1 MAEIRHP
8 LTHEEF
14 PIMSRPRLMIPG
26 PIEFTDEV
34 MAEMAKPTPSHV
46 DPSFIEIFG
55 QALEDLRSVFLAG
68 PDHQPFI
75 LAGSGTLAMDSAV
88 ANLVEPG
95 DRVLVVD
102 TGYFSQ
108 RMADIV
114 RRYGGDVTLLSA
126 APGET
131 ILPHQL
137 EEAMRQDAYDLVT
150 ITHVDTSTGVL
161 TDVKGLTAVAKDQGA
176 LVIVDGV
183 CAAAGEEMRQEDW
196 DVDVYLTAS
205 QKAIGTPPGL
215 GLLVASPQALA
226 KWMGRSQPV
235 GSYYSDWG
243 YWLPIMEAYEARKA
257 SYFAT
262 PAVNLVM
269 ALAVSLRQILDEGM
283 DAVFARHVRLSNA
296 VKAGIG
302 AMGLGQVPT
311 DMAHAAHTLTC
322 PRYPEGVD
330 ASFLKFVRE
339 EGAILAGGLHP
350 AIKTQYF
357 RIGHMGA
364 ASRADVLTALGAVE
378 AGLRRAGYPVEPGVA
393 LAAAQ
398 AELDA

>member
-1 MAEIRHP
+1 
-8 LTHEEF
+8 
-14 PIMSRPRLMIPG
+14 MSRPRLMIPG

-34 MAEMAKPTPSHV
+34 MAEMARPTPSHV
-46 DPSFIEIFG
+46 DPAFINIFG
-55 QALEDLRSVFLAG
+55 QALEDLRKVFLAG
-68 PDHQPFI
+68 PDYQPFI

-95 DRVLVVD
+95 NRALVVD

-108 RMADIV
+108 RMADII
-114 RRYGGDVTLLSA
+114 RRYGGEVTLLSA
-126 APGET
+126 PPGET
-131 ILPHQL
+131 ITPEQL
-137 EEAMRQDAYDLVT
+137 REALAEHAYELVT

-161 TDVKGLTAVAKDQGA
+161 TDVKGLTAAAKEAGA

-183 CAAAGEEMRQEDW
+183 CAAAAEEMQQDAW
-196 DVDVYLTAS
+196 GVDVYLTAS

-226 KWMGRSQPV
+226 RWRDRTTPV
-235 GSYYSDWG
+235 GSYYSDWN
-243 YWLPIMEAYEARKA
+243 YWLPIMEAYEARRA

-269 ALAVSLRQILDEGM
+269 ALGVSLRQIMDEGM
-283 DAVFARHVRLSNA
+283 ENVFARHVRLSNA
-296 VKAGIG
+296 VKAGIEVL
-302 AMGLGQVPT
+302 GLKQVPT
-311 DMAHAAHTLTC
+311 DMRHAAHTLTC

-330 ASFLKFVRE
+330 AGFLKYVRE

-350 AIKTQYF
+350 AIKSEYF

-364 ASRADVLTALGAVE
+364 VSRADVLTVLGAVE
-378 AGLRRAGYPVEPGVA
+378 AGLRRAGYGVEPGIA

-398 AELDA
+398 AELA

>member
-1 MAEIRHP
+1 
-8 LTHEEF
+8 
-14 PIMSRPRLMIPG
+14 MSRPRLMIPG

-34 MAEMAKPTPSHV
+34 MAEMARPTPSHV
-46 DPSFIEIFG
+46 DPAFIDIFG
-55 QALEDLRSVFLAG
+55 QALEDLRKVFLAG
-68 PDHQPFI
+68 PDYQPFI

-88 ANLVEPG
+88 ANLVETG
-95 DRVLVVD
+95 DRVMVVG

-114 RRYGGDVTLLSA
+114 RRYGGEVTLLDA
-126 APGET
+126 PPGET
-131 ILPHQL
+131 ITPEQL
-137 EEAMRQDAYDLVT
+137 REALAQDAYELVT

-161 TDVKGLTAVAKDQGA
+161 TDVRGLTAVAKDAGA

-183 CAAAGEEMRQEDW
+183 CAAAAEEMRQEDW
-196 DVDVYLTAS
+196 GVDVYLTAS
-205 QKAIGTPPGL
+205 QKAIGVPPGL
-215 GLLVASPQALA
+215 GLLVISPMA
-226 KWMGRSQPV
+226 KTRWLGRTHPV

-283 DAVFARHVRLSNA
+283 ENVFERHVRLSNA
-296 VKAGIG
+296 VKAGVA

-322 PRYPEGVD
+322 PRYPEGID

-350 AIKTQYF
+350 AIKGEYF

-364 ASRADVLTALGAVE
+364 VSRSDVMTALAAVE
-378 AGLRRAGYPVEPGVA
+378 AGLRRAGYAVEPGVA

-398 AELDA
+398 AELA

>member
-1 MAEIRHP
+1 
-8 LTHEEF
+8 
-14 PIMSRPRLMIPG
+14 MSRPRLMIPG

-34 MAEMAKPTPSHV
+34 MAEMSRPTPSHV
-46 DPSFIEIFG
+46 DPAFVAVFG
-55 QALEDLRSVFLAG
+55 QALADLRSVFLAG
-68 PDHQPFI
+68 SDYQPFI

-114 RRYGGDVTLLSA
+114 RRYGGEVTVLSA
-126 APGET
+126 PPGET
-131 ILPHQL
+131 VTPAQL
-137 EEAMRQDAYDLVT
+137 QEALKKDAYELVT

-161 TDVKGLTAVAKDQGA
+161 TDVQGLTAAAKDGGA

-183 CAAAGEEMRQEDW
+183 CAAAAEEMRQEAW
-196 DVDVYLTAS
+196 GVDVYLTAS

-215 GLLVASPQALA
+215 GLLVASPAALA
-226 KWMGRSQPV
+226 KWRERTHPV
-235 GSYYSDWG
+235 GSYYSDWA
-243 YWLPIMEAYEARKA
+243 YWLPIMEAYEAGKA

-269 ALAVSLRQILDEGM
+269 ALAVSLRQILNEGM
-283 DAVFARHVRLSNA
+283 EHVFARHVLLSDA
-296 VKAGIG
+296 VKAGIT
-302 AMGLGQVPT
+302 AMGMGQVPT
-311 DMAHAAHTLTC
+311 GMAHAAHTLTC

-330 ASFLKFVRE
+330 AGFLKAVRAN
-339 EGAILAGGLHP
+339 GAILAGGLHP
-350 AIKTQYF
+350 AIKSEYF

-364 ASRADVLTALGAVE
+364 FSRADVLTALGAVE
-378 AGLRRAGYPVEPGVA
+378 AGLRQAGYAVEPGIG

-398 AELDA
+398 AVLS

>member
-1 MAEIRHP
+1 
-8 LTHEEF
+8 
-14 PIMSRPRLMIPG
+14 MSRPRLMIPG

-34 MAEMAKPTPSHV
+34 LAEMSRPTFSHV
-46 DPSFIEIFG
+46 DPVFIEIMG

-68 PDHQPFI
+68 SDYQPFI

-95 DRVLVVD
+95 NLVLVVD

-114 RRYGGDVTLLSA
+114 RRYGGQVTVLSA
-126 APGET
+126 PPGET
-131 ILPHQL
+131 ITPEQL
-137 EEAMRQDAYDLVT
+137 REALAQDAYDLVT

-161 TDVKGLTAVAKDQGA
+161 TDVQGLAAVARNAGA

-183 CAAAGEEMRQEDW
+183 CAAAAEAMRQEAW
-196 DVDVYLTAS
+196 GVDVYLTAS

-215 GLLVASPQALA
+215 GLLVASPSALD
-226 KWMGRSQPV
+226 KWRGRTHPV

-269 ALAVSLRQILDEGM
+269 ALAVSLQQILDEGM
-283 DAVFARHVRLSNA
+283 ENVFARHVQLSDA
-296 VKAGIG
+296 VKAGIA
-302 AMGLGQVPT
+302 AMGMGQVPT
-311 DMAHAAHTLTC
+311 ELAHAAHTLTC
-322 PRYPEGVD
+322 ARYPEGVD
-330 ASFLKFVRE
+330 AGFLKAVRAN
-339 EGAILAGGLHP
+339 GAILAGGLYP
-350 AIKTQYF
+350 AIKGEYF

-364 ASRADVLTALGAVE
+364 VSRADVLTALGAVE
-378 AGLRRAGYPVEPGVA
+378 AGLRQAGYAVEPGIA

-398 AELDA
+398 AVLS

>member
-1 MAEIRHP
+1 
-8 LTHEEF
+8 
-14 PIMSRPRLMIPG
+14 MSRPRLMIPG

-34 MAEMAKPTPSHV
+34 MSEMSRPTPSHV
-46 DPSFIEIFG
+46 DPAFIEVFG
-55 QALEDLRSVFLAG
+55 QALERLRTVFLAG
-68 PDHQPFI
+68 PDYQPFI

-95 DRVLVVD
+95 DRALVVD

-114 RRYGGDVTLLSA
+114 RRYGGEVTLLSA

-131 ILPHQL
+131 ITPEQL
-137 EEAMRQDAYDLVT
+137 RAAMASDAYNLVT

-161 TDVKGLTAVAKDQGA
+161 TDVKGLTAVAKEQDA

-183 CAAAGEEMRQEDW
+183 CAAAAEEMRQEAW
-196 DVDVYLTAS
+196 GVDAYLTAS

-215 GLLVASPQALA
+215 GLLVASPAALA
-226 KWMGRSQPV
+226 KWRGRKHPV

-243 YWLPIMEAYEARKA
+243 YWLPIMQAYEARKVG
-257 SYFAT
+257 YFGT

-269 ALAVSLRQILDEGM
+269 ALNVSLQQILDEGM
-283 DAVFARHVRLSNA
+283 EQVFARHVLLSNA
-296 VKAGIG
+296 VKAGLA
-302 AMGLGQVPT
+302 AMGMTQLPT

-330 ASFLKFVRE
+330 ASFLKAVRAN
-339 EGAILAGGLHP
+339 GAILAGGLHP
-350 AIKTQYF
+350 AIKGEYF

-364 ASRADVLTALGAVE
+364 ASRADVLIALGAVE
-378 AGLRRAGYPVEPGVA
+378 AGLRQAGYAVEPGVG

-398 AELDA
+398 AVLA

>member
-1 MAEIRHP
+1 
-8 LTHEEF
+8 
-14 PIMSRPRLMIPG
+14 MSRPRLMIPG

-34 MAEMAKPTPSHV
+34 MAEMARPTPSHV
-46 DPSFIEIFG
+46 DPGFIDIFG
-55 QALEDLRSVFLAG
+55 QALEDLRRVFLAG

-88 ANLVEPG
+88 ANLVEAD

-108 RMADIV
+108 RMADIM

-126 APGET
+126 PPGET
-131 ILPHQL
+131 INPEQL
-137 EEAMRQDAYDLVT
+137 RAALAEGDYALVT

-161 TDVKGLTAVAKDQGA
+161 TDVEGLSKAAREADA

-183 CAAAGEEMRQEDW
+183 CAAAAEEMRQADW
-196 DVDVYLTAS
+196 GVDVYLTAS
-205 QKAIGTPPGL
+205 QKAIGAPPGL
-215 GLLVASPQALA
+215 GLLVVSPRALA
-226 KWMGRSQPV
+226 RWRGRSAPV

-243 YWLPIMEAYEARKA
+243 YWLPIMQAYEARKA

-269 ALAVSLRQILDEGM
+269 ALGVSLRQILAEGM
-283 DAVFARHVRLSNA
+283 ENVFSRHVRLSNA
-296 VKAGIG
+296 VKAGIA
-302 AMGLGQVPT
+302 AMGLDQVPT
-311 DMAHAAHTLTC
+311 DLAHAAHTLTC

-330 ASFLKFVRE
+330 AGFLKYVRE

-350 AIKTQYF
+350 AIKTEYF

-364 ASRADVLTALGAVE
+364 ASRSDVLTALAAVE
-378 AGLRRAGYPVEPGVA
+378 AGLRRAGYAVEPGVA

-398 AELDA
+398 AELG

>member
-1 MAEIRHP
+1 
-8 LTHEEF
+8 
-14 PIMSRPRLMIPG
+14 MSRPRLMIPG

-34 MAEMAKPTPSHV
+34 MAEMARPTPSHV
-46 DPSFIEIFG
+46 DPGFIDIFG
-55 QALEDLRSVFLAG
+55 QALEDLRRVFLAG

-88 ANLVEPG
+88 ANLVEAD

-126 APGET
+126 PPGET
-131 ILPHQL
+131 INPEQL
-137 EEAMRQDAYDLVT
+137 RAALAEGDYALVT

-161 TDVKGLTAVAKDQGA
+161 TDVEGLSNVAREAGA

-183 CAAAGEEMRQEDW
+183 CAAAAEEMRQADW
-196 DVDVYLTAS
+196 GVDVYLTAS
-205 QKAIGTPPGL
+205 QKAIGAPPGL
-215 GLLVASPQALA
+215 GLLVASPRALA
-226 KWMGRSQPV
+226 RWRKRSAPV

-243 YWLPIMEAYEARKA
+243 YWLPIMQAYEARKA

-269 ALAVSLRQILDEGM
+269 ALGVSLRQILAEGM
-283 DAVFARHVRLSNA
+283 ENVFSRHVRLSNA
-296 VKAGIG
+296 VKAGIA
-302 AMGLGQVPT
+302 AMGLDQVPT
-311 DMAHAAHTLTC
+311 DLAHAAHTLTC

-330 ASFLKFVRE
+330 AGFLKYVRE

-350 AIKTQYF
+350 AIKTEYF

-364 ASRADVLTALGAVE
+364 ASRSDVLTALAAVE
-378 AGLRRAGYPVEPGVA
+378 AGLRRAGYAVEPGVA

-398 AELDA
+398 AELG

>member
-1 MAEIRHP
+1 
-8 LTHEEF
+8 
-14 PIMSRPRLMIPG
+14 MIPG
-26 PIEFTDEV
+26 PIEFTDDV
-34 MAEMAKPTPSHV
+34 MAEMARPTPSHV
-46 DPSFIEIFG
+46 DPAFIDIFG
-55 QALEDLRSVFLAG
+55 QALEDLRRVFLAG

-95 DRVLVVD
+95 DLTLVVD

-114 RRYGGDVTLLSA
+114 RRYGGEVTLLSA
-126 APGET
+126 PPGET
-131 ILPHQL
+131 VTPEQL
-137 EEAMRQDAYDLVT
+137 RQALAEDAYELVT

-161 TDVKGLTAVAKDQGA
+161 TDVKGLTAAAKEEGA

-183 CAAAGEEMRQEDW
+183 CAAGAEELYQEAW
-196 DVDVYLTAS
+196 EVDVYLTAS
-205 QKAIGTPPGL
+205 QKALGTPPGL
-215 GLLVASPQALA
+215 ALLVASPLAMA
-226 KWMGRSQPV
+226 KWLGRTHPV

-243 YWLPIMEAYEARKA
+243 HWLPIMEAYEARKP
-257 SYFAT
+257 SYFGT

-269 ALAVSLRQILDEGM
+269 ALAVSLRQLLDEGM
-283 DAVFARHVRLSNA
+283 EQVFARHERLSNA
-296 VKAGIG
+296 IKAGIE
-302 AMGLGQVPT
+302 ALGLDQVPT
-311 DMAHAAHTLTC
+311 DPAHAAHTLTC

-330 ASFLKFVRE
+330 ASFLKYVRE

-350 AIKTQYF
+350 AIKGEYF

-364 ASRADVLTALGAVE
+364 VSRSDVLTALGAVE
-378 AGLRRAGYPVEPGVA
+378 AGLRRAGYLVEPGVA

-398 AELDA
+398 AELA

>member
-1 MAEIRHP
+1 
-8 LTHEEF
+8 
-14 PIMSRPRLMIPG
+14 MSLPRLMIPG

-34 MAEMAKPTPSHV
+34 MAEMSKPTPSHV
-46 DPSFIEIFG
+46 DPAFVEIFG

-68 PDHQPFI
+68 PDYQPFV

-95 DRVLVVD
+95 DLVLVVD

-114 RRYGGDVTLLSA
+114 RRYGGEVTVLSA

-131 ILPHQL
+131 ISPDQL
-137 EEAMRQDAYDLVT
+137 RAALDQDAYELVT

-161 TDVKGLTAVAKDQGA
+161 TDVKGLSAVAKDQGA

-183 CAAAGEEMRQEDW
+183 CAAAAEEMRQADW
-196 DVDVYLTAS
+196 GVDVYLTAS

-215 GLLVASPQALA
+215 GLLVASPLALA
-226 KWMGRSQPV
+226 RWQGRTTPV

-243 YWLPIMEAYEARKA
+243 YWRPIMQAYEARKA

-269 ALAVSLRQILDEGM
+269 ALGVSLRQLLDEGIEN
-283 DAVFARHVRLSNA
+283 VFARHVRLSDA
-296 VKAGIG
+296 GKAGIE

-311 DMAHAAHTLTC
+311 DRAHAAHTLTC

-330 ASFLKFVRE
+330 AGFLKAVRAN
-339 EGAILAGGLHP
+339 GAILAGGLHP
-350 AIKTQYF
+350 AIKGEYF

-364 ASRADVLTALGAVE
+364 ASRGDVLIALGAVE
-378 AGLRRAGYPVEPGVA
+378 AGLRQAGYAVEPGIG

-398 AELDA
+398 AVLA

>member
-1 MAEIRHP
+1 
-8 LTHEEF
+8 
-14 PIMSRPRLMIPG
+14 MSRPRLMIPG

-34 MAEMAKPTPSHV
+34 MAEMARPTPSHV
-46 DPSFIEIFG
+46 DPGFIDIFG
-55 QALEDLRSVFLAG
+55 QALEDLRNVFLAG
-68 PDHQPFI
+68 PDYQPFI

-88 ANLVEPG
+88 ANLIEPG
-95 DRVLVVD
+95 HRALVVD

-114 RRYGGDVTLLSA
+114 QRYGGEVTLLSA
-126 APGET
+126 PPGET
-131 ILPHQL
+131 ITPEQL
-137 EEAMRQDAYDLVT
+137 RAALTQKTYELVT

-161 TDVKGLTAVAKDQGA
+161 TDIQGLTAMAKHAGA

-183 CAAAGEEMRQEDW
+183 CAAAAEELRQAAW
-196 DVDVYLTAS
+196 GVDVYLTAS
-205 QKAIGTPPGL
+205 QKALGTPPGL
-215 GLLVASPQALA
+215 GLLVASPQAMDR
-226 KWMGRSQPV
+226 WRNRTTPV

-243 YWLPIMEAYEARKA
+243 YWLPIMKAYEARQA

-283 DAVFARHVRLSNA
+283 DNVFARHVRLSNG
-296 VKAGIG
+296 VKAGIA
-302 AMGLGQVPT
+302 AMGLDQVPT
-311 DMAHAAHTLTC
+311 DLAHAAHTLTC
-322 PRYPEGVD
+322 PRYPEGID
-330 ASFLKFVRE
+330 AGFLKYVRE

-350 AIKTQYF
+350 AIKAEYF

-364 ASRADVLTALGAVE
+364 ASRSDVLTALAAVE
-378 AGLRRAGYPVEPGVA
+378 AGLRRAGYAVEPGLA

-398 AELDA
+398 AELG

>member
-1 MAEIRHP
+1 
-8 LTHEEF
+8 
-14 PIMSRPRLMIPG
+14 MSRPRLMIPG

-34 MAEMAKPTPSHV
+34 MAEMSKPTPSHV
-46 DPSFIEIFG
+46 DPAFIEVFG
-55 QALEDLRSVFLAG
+55 QALADLRSVFLAG
-68 PDHQPFI
+68 PDYQPFI

-95 DRVLVVD
+95 DRALVVD

-114 RRYGGDVTLLSA
+114 RRYGGDATLLSA

-131 ILPHQL
+131 ITPEQL
-137 EEAMRQDAYDLVT
+137 RAALAGDAYDLVT

-161 TDVKGLTAVAKDQGA
+161 TDAQGLTAAAKEAGA
-176 LVIVDGV
+176 MVIVDGV
-183 CAAAGEEMRQEDW
+183 CAAAAEEMRQEAW
-196 DVDVYLTAS
+196 GVDVYLAAS

-215 GLLVASPQALA
+215 GLLVASPAALA
-226 KWMGRSQPV
+226 KWRGRSRPV

-243 YWLPIMEAYEARKA
+243 SWLPIMQAYEARKA
-257 SYFAT
+257 SYFGT

-283 DAVFARHVRLSNA
+283 ENVFARHALLSNA
-296 VKAGIG
+296 IKAGIE

-330 ASFLKFVRE
+330 AGFLKAVRAN
-339 EGAILAGGLHP
+339 GAILAGGLHP
-350 AIKTQYF
+350 AIKGEYF

-378 AGLRRAGYPVEPGVA
+378 AGLRQAGYALEPGVG

-398 AELDA
+398 AVLT

>member
-1 MAEIRHP
+1 
-8 LTHEEF
+8 
-14 PIMSRPRLMIPG
+14 
-26 PIEFTDEV
+26 
-34 MAEMAKPTPSHV
+34 
-46 DPSFIEIFG
+46 
-55 QALEDLRSVFLAG
+55 
-68 PDHQPFI
+68 
-75 LAGSGTLAMDSAV
+75 
-88 ANLVEPG
+88 
-95 DRVLVVD
+95 
-102 TGYFSQ
+102 
-108 RMADIV
+108 MADIV

-131 ILPHQL
+131 ITPEQL
-137 EEAMRQDAYDLVT
+137 RAALAENAYDLVT

-161 TDVKGLTAVAKDQGA
+161 TDVKGLTAAAREQDA

-183 CAAAGEEMRQEDW
+183 CAAAAEEMRQAEW
-196 DVDVYLTAS
+196 GVDVYLTAS

-215 GLLVASPQALA
+215 GLLVASPRALA
-226 KWMGRSQPV
+226 KWSGRSAPV

-243 YWLPIMEAYEARKA
+243 YWLPIMQAYEARKP
-257 SYFAT
+257 SYFGT

-283 DAVFARHVRLSNA
+283 ENVFARHILLSSA
-296 VKAGIG
+296 VKAGVE
-302 AMGLGQVPT
+302 AMGMGQVPT

-330 ASFLKFVRE
+330 ASFLKMVRAN
-339 EGAILAGGLHP
+339 GAILAGGLHP
-350 AIKTQYF
+350 AIKGEDF

-378 AGLRRAGYPVEPGVA
+378 AGLRAAGHAVEPGVA

-398 AELDA
+398 AVLS

>member
-1 MAEIRHP
+1 M
-8 LTHEEF
+8 T
-14 PIMSRPRLMIPG
+14 RPRLMIPG

-34 MAEMAKPTPSHV
+34 MAAMARPTPSHV
-46 DPSFIEIFG
+46 DPAFIDIFG
-55 QALEDLRSVFLAG
+55 QALEDLRKVFLAG
-68 PDHQPFI
+68 PDYQPFI

-88 ANLVEPG
+88 ANLVETG
-95 DRVLVVD
+95 DRVMVVG

-114 RRYGGDVTLLSA
+114 RRYGGEVTLLDA
-126 APGET
+126 PPGET
-131 ILPHQL
+131 ITPEQL
-137 EEAMRQDAYDLVT
+137 REALAQDAYELVT

-161 TDVKGLTAVAKDQGA
+161 TDVRGLTAVAKDAGA

-183 CAAAGEEMRQEDW
+183 CAAAAEEMRQEDW
-196 DVDVYLTAS
+196 GVDVYLTAS
-205 QKAIGTPPGL
+205 QKAIGVPPGL
-215 GLLVASPQALA
+215 GLLVISPMA
-226 KWMGRSQPV
+226 KTRWLGRTHPV

-283 DAVFARHVRLSNA
+283 ENVFERHVRLSNA
-296 VKAGIG
+296 VKAGVA

-322 PRYPEGVD
+322 PRYPEGID

-350 AIKTQYF
+350 AIKGEYF

-364 ASRADVLTALGAVE
+364 VSRSDVMTALAAVE
-378 AGLRRAGYPVEPGVA
+378 AGLRRAGYAVEPGVA

-398 AELDA
+398 AELA

>member
-1 MAEIRHP
+1 
-8 LTHEEF
+8 
-14 PIMSRPRLMIPG
+14 MIPG

-34 MAEMAKPTPSHV
+34 MAEMSKPTPSHV
-46 DPSFIEIFG
+46 DPAFIATFG

-68 PDHQPFI
+68 PDYQPFV

-95 DRVLVVD
+95 DRALVVD

-114 RRYGGDVTLLSA
+114 RRYGGEVTVLSA
-126 APGET
+126 APGDT
-131 ILPHQL
+131 ISPGQL
-137 EEAMRQDAYDLVT
+137 QEALAADTYNLVT

-161 TDVKGLTAVAKDQGA
+161 TDARGLTAVAKEAGA

-183 CAAAGEEMRQEDW
+183 CAAAAEEMRQAEW
-196 DVDVYLTAS
+196 GVDVYLTAS

-215 GLLVASPQALA
+215 GLLVASPAALA
-226 KWMGRSQPV
+226 KWRGRSHPV

-243 YWLPIMEAYEARKA
+243 YWLPIMQAYEGRKA

-269 ALAVSLRQILDEGM
+269 ALAVSLRQLLDEGM
-283 DAVFARHVRLSNA
+283 ENVFARHVLLSNA
-296 VKAGIG
+296 VKAGIE
-302 AMGLGQVPT
+302 AMGMGQVPT

-330 ASFLKFVRE
+330 AGFLKVVRAN
-339 EGAILAGGLHP
+339 GAILAGGLHP
-350 AIKTQYF
+350 AIKGEYF

-378 AGLRRAGYPVEPGVA
+378 AGLRAAGYAVEPGVG

-398 AELDA
+398 AVLS

>member
-1 MAEIRHP
+1 M
-8 LTHEEF
+8 T
-14 PIMSRPRLMIPG
+14 RPRLMIPG

-34 MAEMAKPTPSHV
+34 MAAMARPTPSHV
-46 DPSFIEIFG
+46 DPAFIDIFD
-55 QALEDLRSVFLAG
+55 QALEDLRKVFLAG
-68 PDHQPFI
+68 PDYQPFI

-95 DRVLVVD
+95 DLVLVVG

-114 RRYGGDVTLLSA
+114 RRYGGEVTLLDA
-126 APGET
+126 PPGET
-131 ILPHQL
+131 ITPEQL
-137 EEAMRQDAYDLVT
+137 REALAQDAYELVT

-161 TDVKGLTAVAKDQGA
+161 TDVKGLTAVAKDEGA

-183 CAAAGEEMRQEDW
+183 CAAAAEEMRQEDW
-196 DVDVYLTAS
+196 GVDVYLTAS
-205 QKAIGTPPGL
+205 QKAIGVPPGL
-215 GLLVASPQALA
+215 GLLVISPMA
-226 KWMGRSQPV
+226 KARWLGRTHPV

-283 DAVFARHVRLSNA
+283 ENVFERHVRLSNA
-296 VKAGIG
+296 VKAGVA

-322 PRYPEGVD
+322 PRYPEGID

-350 AIKTQYF
+350 AIKGEYF

-364 ASRADVLTALGAVE
+364 VSRSDVMTALAAVE
-378 AGLRRAGYPVEPGVA
+378 AGLRRAGYAVEPGVA

-398 AELDA
+398 AELA

>member
-1 MAEIRHP
+1 
-8 LTHEEF
+8 
-14 PIMSRPRLMIPG
+14 MSRPRLMIPG

-34 MAEMAKPTPSHV
+34 MSEMSRPTPSHV
-46 DPSFIEIFG
+46 DPAFIEVFG
-55 QALEDLRSVFLAG
+55 QALERLRPLFLAG
-68 PDHQPFI
+68 PDYQPFI

-95 DRVLVVD
+95 DRALVVD

-114 RRYGGDVTLLSA
+114 RRYGGEVTLLSA

-131 ILPHQL
+131 ITPEQL
-137 EEAMRQDAYDLVT
+137 RAAMASDAYNLVT

-161 TDVKGLTAVAKDQGA
+161 TDVKGLTAVAKEQDA

-183 CAAAGEEMRQEDW
+183 CAAAAEEMRQEAW
-196 DVDVYLTAS
+196 GVDAYLTAS

-215 GLLVASPQALA
+215 GLLVASPAALA
-226 KWMGRSQPV
+226 KWRGRKHPV

-243 YWLPIMEAYEARKA
+243 YWLPIMQAYEARKVG
-257 SYFAT
+257 YFGT

-269 ALAVSLRQILDEGM
+269 ALNVSLQQILDEGM
-283 DAVFARHVRLSNA
+283 EQVFARHVLLSNA
-296 VKAGIG
+296 VKAGVE
-302 AMGLGQVPT
+302 AMGMGQVPT

-330 ASFLKFVRE
+330 ASFLKAVRAN
-339 EGAILAGGLHP
+339 GAILAGGLHP
-350 AIKTQYF
+350 AIKGEYF

-364 ASRADVLTALGAVE
+364 ASRADVLIALGAVE
-378 AGLRRAGYPVEPGVA
+378 AGLRQAGYAVEPGVG

-398 AELDA
+398 AVLA

>member
-1 MAEIRHP
+1 
-8 LTHEEF
+8 
-14 PIMSRPRLMIPG
+14 MSRPRLMIPG

-34 MAEMAKPTPSHV
+34 MAEMARPTPSHV
-46 DPSFIEIFG
+46 DPGFIAIFG

-68 PDHQPFI
+68 PDYQPFI

-114 RRYGGDVTLLSA
+114 QRYGGEVTRLRA

-131 ILPHQL
+131 VSAEQL
-137 EEAMRQDAYDLVT
+137 REALAQDAYDLVT

-161 TDVKGLTAVAKDQGA
+161 TDVQGLTAAAKDEGA

-183 CAAAGEEMRQEDW
+183 CAAAAEEMRQEAW

-215 GLLVASPQALA
+215 GLLVVSPQAKA
-226 KWMGRSQPV
+226 KWLGRSTPV

-269 ALAVSLRQILDEGM
+269 ALAVSLRQILNEGM
-283 DAVFARHVRLSNA
+283 EQVFARHERLSNA
-296 VKAGIG
+296 VKAGIE

-311 DMAHAAHTLTC
+311 DAAHAAHTLTC

-330 ASFLKFVRE
+330 AGFLKFVRE

-350 AIKTQYF
+350 AIKSEYF

-364 ASRADVLTALGAVE
+364 VSRADVLTVLGAVE
-378 AGLRRAGYPVEPGVA
+378 AGLRRAGYAVEPGVA

-398 AELDA
+398 AELAR

>member
-1 MAEIRHP
+1 
-8 LTHEEF
+8 
-14 PIMSRPRLMIPG
+14 MSRPRLMIPG
-26 PIEFTDEV
+26 PIEFTEEV
-34 MAEMAKPTPSHV
+34 MAEMSKPTPSHV
-46 DPSFIEIFG
+46 DPAFVQVFG

-68 PDHQPFI
+68 PDYQPFI

-95 DRVLVVD
+95 NLVLVID

-114 RRYGGDVTLLSA
+114 RRYGGEVTVLSA
-126 APGET
+126 TPGDT
-131 ILPHQL
+131 ITPEQL
-137 EEAMRQDAYDLVT
+137 REAMAEDAYELVT

-161 TDVKGLTAVAKDQGA
+161 TDVQGLTAVAKDEGA

-183 CAAAGEEMRQEDW
+183 CAAAAEEMRQADW
-196 DVDVYLTAS
+196 GVDVYLTAS

-215 GLLVASPQALA
+215 GLLVASPLALA
-226 KWMGRSQPV
+226 KWQGRATPV

-243 YWLPIMEAYEARKA
+243 YWLPIMQAYEARKA

-269 ALAVSLRQILDEGM
+269 ALAVSLQQILDEGM
-283 DAVFARHVRLSNA
+283 ENVFARHVQLSNA
-296 VKAGIG
+296 VKAGIQ

-311 DMAHAAHTLTC
+311 GMDHAAHTLTC
-322 PRYPEGVD
+322 PRFPEGVD
-330 ASFLKFVRE
+330 ASFLKAVRAN
-339 EGAILAGGLHP
+339 GAILAGGLHP
-350 AIKTQYF
+350 AIKSEYF

-364 ASRADVLTALGAVE
+364 VSRADALIALGAVE
-378 AGLRRAGYPVEPGVA
+378 AGLRAAGYPVEPGVG

-398 AELDA
+398 AVLA

>member
-1 MAEIRHP
+1 
-8 LTHEEF
+8 
-14 PIMSRPRLMIPG
+14 MSRPRLMIPG

-34 MAEMAKPTPSHV
+34 MAEMARPTPSHA
-46 DPSFIEIFG
+46 DPAFIDVFG

-68 PDHQPFI
+68 PDYQPFI

-88 ANLVEPG
+88 ANLIEPG
-95 DRVLVVD
+95 DSVLVVD

-114 RRYGGDVTLLSA
+114 RRYGGEVQLLSA
-126 APGET
+126 PPGET
-131 ILPHQL
+131 IHPEQL
-137 EEAMRQDAYDLVT
+137 RQALQNQHADIVT

-161 TDVKGLTAVAKDQGA
+161 TDVQGLAAVAKQEGC

-183 CAAAGEEMRQEDW
+183 CAAAAEELRQEQW
-196 DVDVYLTAS
+196 EIDVYLTAS

-215 GLLVASPQALA
+215 GLLVVSPLAMA
-226 KWMGRSQPV
+226 KWLGRAHPV

-269 ALAVSLRQILDEGM
+269 ALATSLRQILNEGM
-283 DAVFARHVRLSNA
+283 DQVFARHVRLSNA
-296 VKAGIG
+296 VKAGIA

-311 DMAHAAHTLTC
+311 GLAHAAHTLTC
-322 PRYPEGVD
+322 PRYPEGID
-330 ASFLKFVRE
+330 ASFLAYVRE

-350 AIKTQYF
+350 AIKSEYF

-364 ASRADVLTALGAVE
+364 ISRADVLTALGAVE
-378 AGLRRAGYPVEPGVA
+378 SALRRAGYAIEPGIA

-398 AELDA
+398 AELK

>member
-1 MAEIRHP
+1 
-8 LTHEEF
+8 
-14 PIMSRPRLMIPG
+14 MSRPRLMIPG
-26 PIEFTDEV
+26 PIEFTNEV
-34 MAEMAKPTPSHV
+34 MAEMARPTPSHV
-46 DPSFIEIFG
+46 DPAFIDIFG
-55 QALEDLRSVFLAG
+55 QALEDLRKVFLAG
-68 PDHQPFI
+68 PDYQPFI

-95 DRVLVVD
+95 DLVLVVG

-114 RRYGGDVTLLSA
+114 RRYGGEVTLLDA
-126 APGET
+126 PPGET
-131 ILPHQL
+131 ITPEHLR
-137 EEAMRQDAYDLVT
+137 EALAQGAYKLVT

-161 TDVKGLTAVAKDQGA
+161 TDVEGLTAVAKDEGA

-183 CAAAGEEMRQEDW
+183 CAAAAEEMRQEDW
-196 DVDVYLTAS
+196 GVDVYLTAS
-205 QKAIGTPPGL
+205 QKAIGVPPGL
-215 GLLVASPQALA
+215 GLLVVSPAAMA
-226 KWMGRSQPV
+226 KWRSRTTPV
-235 GSYYSDWG
+235 GSYYSNWN

-283 DAVFARHVRLSNA
+283 ENVFERHVRLSNA
-296 VKAGIG
+296 VKAGVA

-322 PRYPEGVD
+322 PRYPEEID

-350 AIKTQYF
+350 AIKGEYF

-364 ASRADVLTALGAVE
+364 VSRSDVMTALAAVE
-378 AGLRRAGYPVEPGVA
+378 AGLRRAGYAVEPGVA

-398 AELDA
+398 AELA

>member
-1 MAEIRHP
+1 
-8 LTHEEF
+8 
-14 PIMSRPRLMIPG
+14 MSRPRLMIPG

-34 MAEMAKPTPSHV
+34 MAEMARPTPSHV
-46 DPSFIEIFG
+46 DPAFIDIFG

-68 PDHQPFI
+68 PDYQPFI

-88 ANLVEPG
+88 ANLIEPG
-95 DRVLVVD
+95 DSVLVVD

-114 RRYGGDVTLLSA
+114 RRYGGEVQLLSA

-131 ILPHQL
+131 IHPEQL
-137 EEAMRQDAYDLVT
+137 RQALQSQQVDVVT

-161 TDVKGLTAVAKDQGA
+161 ADIQGLAAVAKQEGC

-183 CAAAGEEMRQEDW
+183 CAAAAEELRQEQW
-196 DVDVYLTAS
+196 EIDVYLTAS

-215 GLLVASPQALA
+215 GLLVVSPLAMA
-226 KWMGRSQPV
+226 KWLGRTHPV

-269 ALAVSLRQILDEGM
+269 ALATSLRQILNEGM
-283 DAVFARHVRLSNA
+283 EQVFARHIRLSNA
-296 VKAGIG
+296 VKAGIT

-311 DMAHAAHTLTC
+311 GLEHAAHTLTC
-322 PRYPEGVD
+322 PRYPEGID
-330 ASFLKFVRE
+330 ASFLAFVRE

-350 AIKTQYF
+350 AIKSEYF

-364 ASRADVLTALGAVE
+364 VSRADVLTALGAVE
-378 AGLRRAGYPVEPGVA
+378 SALRRAGYAIEPGIS
-393 LAAAQ
+393 LTAAQ
-398 AELDA
+398 AELK